1 MVDRIKKAAP
11 GEADIAPEKAP
22 EIAGL
27 DALHSEALA
36 AENVSQAANDAAVE
50 KADKKAVDTMTDDL
64 ADVLAMVA
72 TVAKPGMWW
81 LEADEFERLW
91 GKPVQT
97 GIAANG
103 AEIMR
108 RHGLTMGDVMHQWG
122 PYIGLAMAIGPSAL
136 ATVQTYKRKTAE
148 LARGPKNDAA
158 S

>member
-1 MVDRIKKAAP
+1 MVDRIKKA
-11 GEADIAPEKAP
+11 EASGDIAAPEKAP

-27 DALHSEALA
+27 EALHNEALE
-36 AENVSQAANDAAVE
+36 AESSGQAANDDAVE
-50 KADKKAVDTMTDDL
+50 KAEKKAVDTMADDL

-81 LEADEFERLW
+81 LESDEFEKLW
-91 GKPVQT
+91 GKPVQA
-97 GIAANG
+97 GIATNG

-108 RHGLTMGDVMHQWG
+108 RHGLTMGDVLHQWG

-136 ATVQTYKRKTAE
+136 VTVQTYKRKTHE
-148 LARGPKNDAA
+148 LDQGPKNDAA

>member
-1 MVDRIKKAAP
+1 MVDRLIKNP
-11 GEADIAPEKAP
+11 VMSEVPVTEKTP

-27 DALHSEALA
+27 EALHSEALE
-36 AENVSQAANDAAVE
+36 AETSGQAANDAAIE
-50 KADKKAVDTMTDDL
+50 KAEKKAVDTMADDL

-81 LEADEFERLW
+81 LEADEFDKLW
-91 GKPVQT
+91 GKPVQA
-97 GIAANG
+97 GIATNG

-108 RHGLTMGDVMHQWG
+108 RHGLTMGDVLHQWG

-148 LARGPKNDAA
+148 LARGQKNDAA